1 MGVQPQLQQNQ
12 NGQEPVSIDRI
23 KVSCLYVLYFWLPNT
38 ETQSSQ
44 LAELSL
50 ADLEQKALFLPR
62 SALSENLEEIG
73 HGTWVVDSKN
83 FNHTLEVTVDVINL
97 IGCI

>member
-1 MGVQPQLQQNQ
+1 ML
-12 NGQEPVSIDRI
+12 
-23 KVSCLYVLYFWLPNT
+23 FHA

-62 SALSENLEEIG
+62 SAISENLEEIG
-73 HGTWVVDSKN
+73 QGELLMPNSGLTNS
-83 FNHTLEVTVDVINL
+83 
-97 IGCI
+97 

>member
-1 MGVQPQLQQNQ
+1 MKNMELQSLHQDQ
-12 NGQEPVSIDRI
+12 NGQEPV
-23 KVSCLYVLYFWLPNT
+23 KFNKLYYYYGWYNVLFYV

-62 SALSENLEEIG
+62 SAISENLEEIG
-73 HGTWVVDSKN
+73 QGELLTPNMDH
-83 FNHTLEVTVDVINL
+83 HIVINS
-97 IGCI
+97 